1 MLTCRGYRRRRLPPD
16 GAERTGA
23 AGRGDGADGRVLMTG
38 WGRVVGA
45 DDWGRTGRAD
55 DWGRTGRADGRA
67 AAGRLTDC
75 GLDGRTTD
83 GWTVGFGA
91 RWTMP
96 ADGADDL
103 DGRGFGWADGGLTEG
118 WPGRTPPGAMPGRV
132 VVGGRTGG
140 RAS

>member
-55 DWGRTGRADGRA
+55 GFA
-67 AAGRLTDC
+67 AAGRLTGC

-103 DGRGFGWADGGLTEG
+103 DGRGFGWVDGGLTEG
-118 WPGRTPPGAMPGRV
+118 WPGRTPPGATPGRV

>member
-16 GAERTGA
+16 GAERTGD

-55 DWGRTGRADGRA
+55 GFA

-118 WPGRTPPGAMPGRV
+118 WPGRTPPGATPGRV

>member
-103 DGRGFGWADGGLTEG
+103 DGRGFGWVDGGLTEG
-118 WPGRTPPGAMPGRV
+118 WPGRTPPGATPGRV
-132 VVGGRTGG
+132 VAGGRTGG

>member
-38 WGRVVGA
+38 WGR
-45 DDWGRTGRAD
+45 TGRAD
-55 DWGRTGRADGRA
+55 DWGRTGRADGFA

-96 ADGADDL
+96 AEGADDL

-118 WPGRTPPGAMPGRV
+118 WPGRTPPGATLGRG

>member
-1 MLTCRGYRRRRLPPD
+1 MPPD

-38 WGRVVGA
+38 WGRVVG
-45 DDWGRTGRAD
+45 AD

-103 DGRGFGWADGGLTEG
+103 DGRGFGWVDGGLTEG
-118 WPGRTPPGAMPGRV
+118 WPGRTPPGATPGRI

>member
-55 DWGRTGRADGRA
+55 GFA

-118 WPGRTPPGAMPGRV
+118 WPGRTPPGATPGRV

>member
-38 WGRVVGA
+38 WGRVVG
-45 DDWGRTGRAD
+45 AD

-118 WPGRTPPGAMPGRV
+118 WPGRTPPGATPGRV

>member
-55 DWGRTGRADGRA
+55 GRA

-96 ADGADDL
+96 TDGADDL